1 MEKMISVQNLRKAY
15 KKSNKFDYETA
26 VENVCF
32 MLMPGNIMG
41 LLGTNG
47 AGKTTTLK
55 MITNLCSKDKGKI
68 IIDNVSLDSDPRLA
82 LSRVGAALD
91 TPSFY
96 QELTAREN
104 IECFA
109 HLYKNIP
116 DGQVMELLDHVGLK
130 NQAEKKVK
138 KFSLGMKQRL
148 ALARAMLGQPKLI
161 ILDEP
166 ANGLDPQGQI
176 NLYRLICD
184 MAKEKNTTFIVSSHQ
199 LHDMEKFC
207 TDILILDKGKSI
219 LQGKT
224 EEILSE
230 TTHIVDCVLEET
242 KTAEKVLSQCQGI
255 SLVSRKGNQFTIRL
269 ENICFD
275 EFVRK
280 LVVNHLRIRYLSMQK
295 NSLQDLFLKLTG
307 GAEPCI
313 H

>member
-1 MEKMISVQNLRKAY
+1 MEKIISVQNLRKVY
-15 KKSNKFDYETA
+15 KKETA

-32 MLMPGNIMG
+32 ELMPGNIMG

-55 MITNLCSKDKGKI
+55 MITNLCSKDKGEI
-68 IIDNVSLDSDPRLA
+68 LIDSVSLDESPGLA
-82 LSRVGAALD
+82 LSKVGAALD

-96 QELTAREN
+96 QEMTAREN

-109 HLYKNIP
+109 RLHKNISS
-116 DGQVMELLDHVGLK
+116 GQVMELLDYVGLRD
-130 NQAEKKVK
+130 QAEKKVK

-148 ALARAMLGQPKLI
+148 ALARAMLGWPKLI

-176 NLYRLICD
+176 SLYRLICE
-184 MAKEKNTTFIVSSHQ
+184 MAKEKHTTFIVSSHQ
-199 LHDMEKFC
+199 LHDMERFC

-224 EEILSE
+224 EEILSAA
-230 TTHIVDCVLEET
+230 TDIVDCILEET
-242 KTAEKVLSQCQGI
+242 EAAGHVLSHFQGI
-255 SLVSRKGNQFTIRL
+255 KLISRKENQFTIKL
-269 ENICFD
+269 ESVSFH
-275 EFVRK
+275 EFIKKIVDSN
-280 LVVNHLRIRYLSMQK
+280 LHIRYLSMRK
-295 NSLQDLFLKLTG
+295 HSLQDLFLKLTG
-307 GAEPCI
+307 GTEPCI

>member
-1 MEKMISVQNLRKAY
+1 MEKIITVQNLRKAY
-15 KKSNKFDYETA
+15 KKETA
-26 VENVCF
+26 VENVSF
-32 MLMPGNIMG
+32 ELMPGNIMG
-41 LLGTNG
+41 LLGPNG

-68 IIDNVSLDSDPRLA
+68 LIDDVSLDVDPGLA
-82 LSRVGAALD
+82 LSKVGAALD

-109 HLYKNIP
+109 SLYKSIP
-116 DGQVMELLDHVGLK
+116 DGQVMELLDYVGLST
-130 NQAEKKVK
+130 QAEKKVK

-176 NLYRLICD
+176 DLYRLICD
-184 MAKEKNTTFIVSSHQ
+184 MARDKKITFIVSSHQ
-199 LHDMEKFC
+199 LHDMEEFC
-207 TDILILDKGKSI
+207 TDILILNKGKSI

-230 TTHIVDCVLEET
+230 TTNIVDCILEET
-242 KTAEKVLSQCQGI
+242 GAFLNVLSQFHGI
-255 SLVSRKGNQFTIRL
+255 SLTSHKGNRFTVKL
-269 ENICFD
+269 ENVCLD
-275 EFVRK
+275 EFIKK
-280 LVVNHLRIRYLSMQK
+280 LVANNLHIHYISVRR

-307 GAEPCI
+307 GYDDASVN
-313 H
+313 

>member
-1 MEKMISVQNLRKAY
+1 MGTIISVQNLRKTY
-15 KKSNKFDYETA
+15 KKETA

-32 MLMPGNIMG
+32 ALSAGSIMG

-55 MITNLCSKDKGKI
+55 MITNLCAKDTGEI
-68 IIDNVSLDSDPRLA
+68 VIDKVSLDHNPGLA
-82 LSRVGAALD
+82 LSKVGAALD

-109 HLYKNIP
+109 RLYENMP
-116 DGQVMELLDHVGLK
+116 DGQVMELLDYVGLTG
-130 NQAEKKVK
+130 QAEKKVK

-184 MAKEKNTTFIVSSHQ
+184 MAKERNTTFIVSSHQ

-207 TDILILDKGKSI
+207 TDILILNKGKSI

-230 TTHIVDCVLEET
+230 TTNIVDCVLEE
-242 KTAEKVLSQCQGI
+242 AGAAGDILSRWQGI
-255 SLVSRKGNQFTIRL
+255 RVESQRGSQFTIRL
-269 ENICFD
+269 ENICLD
-275 EFVRK
+275 EFIKK
-280 LVVNHLRIRYLSMQK
+280 LVANRLHIRYLSMRK
-295 NSLQDLFLKLTG
+295 HSLQDLFLKLTE
-307 GAEPCI
+307 GA
-313 H
+313 

>member
-1 MEKMISVQNLRKAY
+1 MSGNNMETMISVQNLRKTY
-15 KKSNKFDYETA
+15 KKETA
-26 VENVCF
+26 VESVCF
-32 MLMPGNIMG
+32 ALAPGSIMG
-41 LLGTNG
+41 LLGPNG

-55 MITNLCSKDKGKI
+55 MITNLCAKDSGKI
-68 IIDNVSLDSDPRLA
+68 VIDHVSLDEDPGLA
-82 LSRVGAALD
+82 LSKVGAALD

-96 QELTAREN
+96 PELTAREN
-104 IECFA
+104 ITCFA
-109 HLYKNIP
+109 HLYPNSS
-116 DGQVMELLDHVGLK
+116 DGQVMELLAYVGLAK
-130 NQAEKKVK
+130 QADKKVK

-148 ALARAMLGQPKLI
+148 ALARAMLGEPKLI

-176 NLYRLICD
+176 ALYRMVSD

-224 EEILSE
+224 EDILSE
-230 TTHIVDCVLEET
+230 TTDIVDFVPEET
-242 KTAEKVLSQCQGI
+242 EAAAEFLSRHSEI
-255 SLVSRKGNQFTIRL
+255 RLISRKGNQFTVRL
-269 ENICFD
+269 EEICLD
-275 EFVRK
+275 EFIKK
-280 LVVNHLRIRYLSMQK
+280 LVASHLHIRYLAMRK

-307 GAEPCI
+307 GFESCA

>member
-1 MEKMISVQNLRKAY
+1 MEKIITVKNLRKAY
-15 KKSNKFDYETA
+15 KKETA

-32 MLMPGNIMG
+32 ELMSGNIMG

-55 MITNLCSKDKGKI
+55 MITGLCAKDKGEI
-68 IIDNVSLDSDPRLA
+68 VIDGISMDSNPATA
-82 LSRVGAALD
+82 LSKVGAALD

-109 HLYKNIP
+109 GLYGNIP
-116 DGQVMELLDHVGLK
+116 SGQVMELLDYVGLRAW
-130 NQAEKKVK
+130 AEKKVK

-148 ALARAMLGQPKLI
+148 ALARAMLGEPKLI

-184 MAKEKNTTFIVSSHQ
+184 MAKEKRTTFIVSSHQ
-199 LHDMEKFC
+199 LYDMEKFC

-230 TTHIVDCVLEET
+230 TTNVVDCIMEE
-242 KTAEKVLSQCQGI
+242 ARAFENVLSNFYGVN
-255 SLVSRKGNQFTIRL
+255 LMLRKENQFTVRL
-269 ENICFD
+269 EAICLD
-275 EFVRK
+275 EFIRK
-280 LVVNHLRIRYLSMQK
+280 LVESNLHIRYLSVRK
-295 NSLQDLFLKLTG
+295 NSLQDLFLKLTK
-307 GAEPCI
+307 GAA
-313 H
+313 

>member
-1 MEKMISVQNLRKAY
+1 MEKIISVQNLRKVY
-15 KKSNKFDYETA
+15 KKETA

-32 MLMPGNIMG
+32 ELMPGNIMG

-55 MITNLCSKDKGKI
+55 MITNLCSKDKGEI
-68 IIDNVSLDSDPRLA
+68 LIDSVSLDESPGLA
-82 LSRVGAALD
+82 LSKVGAALD

-96 QELTAREN
+96 QEMTAREN

-109 HLYKNIP
+109 RLHKNISS
-116 DGQVMELLDHVGLK
+116 GQVMELLDYVGLR

-148 ALARAMLGQPKLI
+148 ALARAMLGWPKLI

-176 NLYRLICD
+176 SLYRLICE
-184 MAKEKNTTFIVSSHQ
+184 MAKEKHTTFIVSSHQ
-199 LHDMEKFC
+199 LHDMERFC

-224 EEILSE
+224 EEILSAA
-230 TTHIVDCVLEET
+230 TDIVDCILEET
-242 KTAEKVLSQCQGI
+242 EAAGHILSRFQGI
-255 SLVSRKGNQFTIRL
+255 KLISRKENQFTIKL
-269 ENICFD
+269 ESVSFH
-275 EFVRK
+275 EFIKKIVDSN
-280 LVVNHLRIRYLSMQK
+280 LHIRYLSMRK
-295 NSLQDLFLKLTG
+295 HSLQDLFLKLTG
-307 GAEPCI
+307 GTEPCI

>member
-1 MEKMISVQNLRKAY
+1 MEKIISVQNLRKTY
-15 KKSNKFDYETA
+15 KKETA

-32 MLMPGNIMG
+32 DLIPGSIMG

-55 MITNLCSKDKGKI
+55 MITNLCSKDNGTI
-68 IIDNVSLDSDPRLA
+68 VIDNVSLDESPGLA
-82 LSRVGAALD
+82 LSKVGAALD
-91 TPSFY
+91 TPGFY

-109 HLYKNIP
+109 HLYENIS
-116 DGQVMELLDHVGLK
+116 DGQVMELLDYVGLK
-130 NQAEKKVK
+130 SQAEKKVK

-166 ANGLDPQGQI
+166 ANGLDPQGQM
-176 NLYRLICD
+176 NLYHLILD
-184 MAKEKNTTFIVSSHQ
+184 MAKERKTTFIVSSHQ
-199 LHDMEKFC
+199 LHDMEKLC

-230 TTHIVDCVLEET
+230 TTDIVDCILEET
-242 KTAEKVLSQCQGI
+242 KAAESVLSRCQGI
-255 SLVSRKGNQFTIRL
+255 SLVSQKGNQFTIRL
-269 ENICFD
+269 ENICFN
-275 EFVRK
+275 EFIQK
-280 LVVNHLRIRYLSMQK
+280 LVANHLHICCLSMRK
-295 NSLQDLFLKLTG
+295 HSLQELFLKLTG
-307 GAEPCI
+307 GTEPCI

>member
-1 MEKMISVQNLRKAY
+1 MEKIIKVQNLRKSY
-15 KKSNKFDYETA
+15 KKETA

-32 MLMPGNIMG
+32 ELMPGNIMG

-55 MITNLCSKDKGKI
+55 MITNLCSKDKGEI
-68 IIDNVSLDSDPRLA
+68 IIDNVSLDNNAGLA
-82 LSRVGAALD
+82 LSKVGAALD

-96 QELTAREN
+96 MELTAREN

-109 HLYKNIP
+109 HLYKNITNR
-116 DGQVMELLDHVGLK
+116 QVMELLDYVGLST
-130 NQAEKKVK
+130 QAEKKVK

-166 ANGLDPQGQI
+166 ANGLDPQGQM
-176 NLYRLICD
+176 NLYRMICD
-184 MAKEKNTTFIVSSHQ
+184 MAKEKHTTFIVSSHQ
-199 LHDMEKFC
+199 LHDMENFC

-224 EEILSE
+224 EELLSE
-230 TTHIVDCVLEET
+230 TTNIVDCVLEET
-242 KTAEKVLSQCQGI
+242 KAAENLLSHCQGI
-255 SLVSRKGNQFTIRL
+255 SLVSQKENQFTIRL

-275 EFVRK
+275 DFVRK
-280 LVVNHLRIRYLSMQK
+280 LVASHLHIRYLSMRK
-295 NSLQDLFLKLTG
+295 HSLQDLFLKLTG
-307 GAEPCI
+307 GVEPCI

>member
-1 MEKMISVQNLRKAY
+1 MEKIISVQNLRKVY
-15 KKSNKFDYETA
+15 KKETA

-32 MLMPGNIMG
+32 ELMPGNIMG
-41 LLGTNG
+41 LFGTNG

-55 MITNLCSKDKGKI
+55 MITNLCSKDKGEI
-68 IIDNVSLDSDPRLA
+68 LIDSVSLDESPGLA
-82 LSRVGAALD
+82 LSKVGAALD

-109 HLYKNIP
+109 RLHKNISS
-116 DGQVMELLDHVGLK
+116 GQVMELLDYVGLK

-148 ALARAMLGQPKLI
+148 ALARAMLGWPKLI

-176 NLYRLICD
+176 NLYRLICE
-184 MAKEKNTTFIVSSHQ
+184 MAKEKHTTFIVSSHQ
-199 LHDMEKFC
+199 LHDMERFC

-224 EEILSE
+224 EEILSAA
-230 TTHIVDCVLEET
+230 TDIVDCILEET
-242 KTAEKVLSQCQGI
+242 EAAGYVLSHFQGI
-255 SLVSRKGNQFTIRL
+255 KLISRKENQFTIKL
-269 ENICFD
+269 EGVSFH
-275 EFVRK
+275 EFIKKIVDSN
-280 LVVNHLRIRYLSMQK
+280 LHIRYLSMRK
-295 NSLQDLFLKLTG
+295 HSLQDLFLKLTG
-307 GAEPCI
+307 GTEPCI

>member
-1 MEKMISVQNLRKAY
+1 MEEIITVQNLRKTY
-15 KKSNKFDYETA
+15 KKETA
-26 VENVCF
+26 VENVSF
-32 MLMPGNIMG
+32 ELMPGNIMG
-41 LLGTNG
+41 LLGPNG

-68 IIDNVSLDSDPRLA
+68 LIDNVSLDVDPGLA
-82 LSRVGAALD
+82 LSKVGAALD

-109 HLYKNIP
+109 SLYKSIP
-116 DGQVMELLDHVGLK
+116 DGQVMELLDYVGLST
-130 NQAEKKVK
+130 QAEKKVK

-176 NLYRLICD
+176 DLYRLICD
-184 MAKEKNTTFIVSSHQ
+184 MARDKKTTFIVSSHQ
-199 LHDMEKFC
+199 LHDMEEFC
-207 TDILILDKGKSI
+207 TDILILNKGKSI

-230 TTHIVDCVLEET
+230 TTNIVDCILEET
-242 KTAEKVLSQCQGI
+242 EAFLNIHSQFHGI
-255 SLVSRKGNQFTIRL
+255 SLTSHKGNRFTVKL
-269 ENICFD
+269 ENVCLDKFIK
-275 EFVRK
+275 K
-280 LVVNHLRIRYLSMQK
+280 LVACNLHIHYISVRR

-307 GAEPCI
+307 GENDASVN
-313 H
+313 

>member
-1 MEKMISVQNLRKAY
+1 MEEIISVQNLRKTY
-15 KKSNKFDYETA
+15 KKETA

-32 MLMPGNIMG
+32 ELMPGNIMG

-68 IIDNVSLDSDPRLA
+68 IIDHVSLDENPGLA
-82 LSRVGAALD
+82 LSKVGAALD
-91 TPSFY
+91 TPGFY
-96 QELTAREN
+96 LELTAREN
-104 IECFA
+104 IEYFA

-116 DGQVMELLDHVGLK
+116 DGHVMELLDHVGLK
-130 NQAEKKVK
+130 SQAEKKVK

-148 ALARAMLGQPKLI
+148 ALARAMLGYPKLI

-176 NLYRLICD
+176 NLYRLIYD
-184 MAKEKNTTFIVSSHQ
+184 MAKERNTTFIVSSHQ

-230 TTHIVDCVLEET
+230 TTNIVDCILEET
-242 KTAEKVLSQCQGI
+242 TAAKNILSHFPGI
-255 SLVSRKGNQFTIRL
+255 NLISQKENQFTIRL

-275 EFVRK
+275 KFVK
-280 LVVNHLRIRYLSMQK
+280 ILVANHLHICYLSMRK
-295 NSLQDLFLKLTG
+295 HSLQDLFLKLTG

-313 H
+313 R

>member
-1 MEKMISVQNLRKAY
+1 METMISVQNLRKTY
-15 KKSNKFDYETA
+15 KKETA
-26 VENVCF
+26 VESVCF
-32 MLMPGNIMG
+32 ALAPGSIMG
-41 LLGTNG
+41 LLGPNG

-55 MITNLCSKDKGKI
+55 MITNLCAKDSGKI
-68 IIDNVSLDSDPRLA
+68 VIDHVSLDEDPGLA
-82 LSRVGAALD
+82 LSKVGAALD

-96 QELTAREN
+96 PELTAREN
-104 IECFA
+104 ITCFA
-109 HLYKNIP
+109 HLYPNSS
-116 DGQVMELLDHVGLK
+116 DGQVMELLAYVGLAK
-130 NQAEKKVK
+130 QADKKVK

-148 ALARAMLGQPKLI
+148 ALARAMLSEPKLI

-176 NLYRLICD
+176 ALYRMVSD

-224 EEILSE
+224 EDILSE
-230 TTHIVDCVLEET
+230 TTDIVDFVPEET
-242 KTAEKVLSQCQGI
+242 EAAAEFLSRHSEI
-255 SLVSRKGNQFTIRL
+255 RLISRKGNQFTVRL
-269 ENICFD
+269 EEICLD
-275 EFVRK
+275 EFIKK
-280 LVVNHLRIRYLSMQK
+280 LVASHLHIRYLAMRK

-307 GAEPCI
+307 GFESCA

>member
-1 MEKMISVQNLRKAY
+1 ML
-15 KKSNKFDYETA
+15 DY
-26 VENVCF
+26 
-32 MLMPGNIMG
+32 
-41 LLGTNG
+41 
-47 AGKTTTLK
+47 
-55 MITNLCSKDKGKI
+55 
-68 IIDNVSLDSDPRLA
+68 
-82 LSRVGAALD
+82 
-91 TPSFY
+91 
-96 QELTAREN
+96 
-104 IECFA
+104 
-109 HLYKNIP
+109 
-116 DGQVMELLDHVGLK
+116 VGLSS
-130 NQAEKKVK
+130 QAEKKVK

-184 MAKEKNTTFIVSSHQ
+184 MAKEQNTTFIVSSHQ

-224 EEILSE
+224 ENILSK
-230 TTHIVDCVLEET
+230 TTNIVDCILEET
-242 KTAEKVLSQCQGI
+242 NAARSVLSGCKGI
-255 SLVSRKGNQFTIRL
+255 SLVSQRGNQFTIRL

-275 EFVRK
+275 EFVK
-280 LVVNHLRIRYLSMQK
+280 NLVANHLHIHYLSMRK
-295 NSLQDLFLKLTG
+295 HSLQDLFLKLTG

>member
-1 MEKMISVQNLRKAY
+1 MEKIISVKNLRKTY
-15 KKSNKFDYETA
+15 KKSNRFDSETA

-32 MLMPGNIMG
+32 DLTPGSIMG

-68 IIDNVSLDSDPRLA
+68 VIDNVSLDENPGLA
-82 LSRVGAALD
+82 LSKVGAALD

-109 HLYKNIP
+109 HLYENIP
-116 DGQVMELLDHVGLK
+116 NGQVMELLDYVGLK

-184 MAKEKNTTFIVSSHQ
+184 MAKERNTTFIVSSHQ

-224 EEILSE
+224 ENILSE
-230 TTHIVDCVLEET
+230 TTNIVDCILEET
-242 KTAEKVLSQCQGI
+242 NAARSVLCGCQGI
-255 SLVSRKGNQFTIRL
+255 SLISQKGNQFTIRL

-275 EFVRK
+275 EFVK
-280 LVVNHLRIRYLSMQK
+280 NLVANHLHIHYLSMRK
-295 NSLQDLFLKLTG
+295 HSLQDLFLKLTG
-307 GAEPCI
+307 GA
-313 H
+313 

>member
-1 MEKMISVQNLRKAY
+1 MERIISVQNLRKTY
-15 KKSNKFDYETA
+15 KKETA

-32 MLMPGNIMG
+32 GLMPGNIMG
-41 LLGTNG
+41 LLGING

-68 IIDNVSLDSDPRLA
+68 IIDNVSLDESPRLA
-82 LSRVGAALD
+82 LSKVGAALD

-109 HLYKNIP
+109 RLYKNISA
-116 DGQVMELLDHVGLK
+116 GQVMELLDYVGLK

-166 ANGLDPQGQI
+166 ANGLDSQGQI
-176 NLYRLICD
+176 NLYHLICD
-184 MAKEKNTTFIVSSHQ
+184 MAREKSTTFIVSSHQ

-230 TTHIVDCVLEET
+230 TTNVVDCILEE
-242 KTAEKVLSQCQGI
+242 AENAKNVLSQCHGI
-255 SLVSRKGNQFTIRL
+255 SLVSQKDNQFTIRL
-269 ENICFD
+269 ENICLD
-275 EFVRK
+275 EFIKK
-280 LVVNHLRIRYLSMQK
+280 LVANCLNIRYLSMRK

-307 GAEPCI
+307 GEETCT

>member
-1 MEKMISVQNLRKAY
+1 MEKIISVKNLRKTY
-15 KKSNKFDYETA
+15 QKSKKSDSETA
-26 VENVCF
+26 VWDVCF
-32 MLMPGNIMG
+32 DLIPGNIMG

-55 MITNLCSKDKGKI
+55 MITNLCSKDNGEI
-68 IIDNVSLDSDPRLA
+68 VIDNVSLDSAPELA
-82 LSRVGAALD
+82 LSNVGAALD

-96 QELTAREN
+96 EELTAREN

-109 HLYKNIP
+109 HLHENIP
-116 DGQVMELLDHVGLK
+116 KGQVMELLDYVGLVS
-130 NQAEKKVK
+130 QAEKKVK
-138 KFSLGMKQRL
+138 KFSLGMRQRL

-184 MAKEKNTTFIVSSHQ
+184 MAKERNTTFIVSSHQ

-230 TTHIVDCVLEET
+230 TTNIVDCILEEA
-242 KTAEKVLSQCQGI
+242 KAARNVLSGCQGINVLSQ
-255 SLVSRKGNQFTIRL
+255 KENQFTIRL
-269 ENICFD
+269 ENISFD
-275 EFVRK
+275 EFIKK
-280 LVVNHLRIRYLSMQK
+280 LVANHLHIRYLSMRK
-295 NSLQDLFLKLTG
+295 HSLQELFLKLTG
-307 GAEPCI
+307 GTETWI

>member
-1 MEKMISVQNLRKAY
+1 MEKIISVKNLKKAY
-15 KKSNKFDYETA
+15 KKSNRLNSEIA
-26 VENVCF
+26 VENVSF
-32 MLMPGNIMG
+32 ALSPGNIMG

-55 MITNLCSKDKGKI
+55 MITNLCSKDNGNVV
-68 IIDNVSLDSDPRLA
+68 IDNVSLDENPGLA
-82 LSRVGAALD
+82 LSKVGAALD
-91 TPSFY
+91 APSFY

-109 HLYKNIP
+109 HLHKNIP
-116 DGQVMELLDHVGLK
+116 KGQVMELLDQVGLI
-130 NQAEKKVK
+130 NQADKKVK

-166 ANGLDPQGQI
+166 ANGLDPQGQM

-184 MAKEKNTTFIVSSHQ
+184 MAKERNTTFIVSSHQ

-224 EEILSE
+224 EALLFEFLSE
-230 TTHIVDCVLEET
+230 TTNIVDCILEET
-242 KTAEKVLSQCQGI
+242 NAARRVLLGCNGI
-255 SLVSRKGNQFTIRL
+255 SLLSQKGNQFTIRL

-275 EFVRK
+275 EFVKK
-280 LVVNHLRIRYLSMQK
+280 LVANHLHIYALSMQK
-295 NSLQDLFLKLTG
+295 HSLQDLFLKLTG
-307 GAEPCI
+307 GA
-313 H
+313 

>member
-1 MEKMISVQNLRKAY
+1 MEKIISVQNLRKVY
-15 KKSNKFDYETA
+15 KKETA

-32 MLMPGNIMG
+32 ELMPGNIMG

-55 MITNLCSKDKGKI
+55 MITNLCSKDKGEI
-68 IIDNVSLDSDPRLA
+68 LIDSVSLDESPGLA
-82 LSRVGAALD
+82 LSKVGAALD

-96 QELTAREN
+96 QEMTAREN

-109 HLYKNIP
+109 RLHKDISS
-116 DGQVMELLDHVGLK
+116 GQVMELLDYVGLRD
-130 NQAEKKVK
+130 QAEKKVK

-148 ALARAMLGQPKLI
+148 ALARAMLGWPKLI

-176 NLYRLICD
+176 SLYRLICE
-184 MAKEKNTTFIVSSHQ
+184 MAKEKHTTFIVSSHQ
-199 LHDMEKFC
+199 LHDMERFC

-224 EEILSE
+224 EEILSAA
-230 TTHIVDCVLEET
+230 TDIVDCILEET
-242 KTAEKVLSQCQGI
+242 EAAGHILSHFQGI
-255 SLVSRKGNQFTIRL
+255 KLISRKENQFTIKL
-269 ENICFD
+269 ESVSFH
-275 EFVRK
+275 EFIKKIVDSN
-280 LVVNHLRIRYLSMQK
+280 LHIRYLSMRK
-295 NSLQDLFLKLTG
+295 HSLQDLFLKLTG
-307 GAEPCI
+307 GTEPCI

>member
-1 MEKMISVQNLRKAY
+1 MGTIISVENLRKTY
-15 KKSNKFDYETA
+15 KKEIA

-32 MLMPGNIMG
+32 ALSSGSIMG

-55 MITNLCSKDKGKI
+55 MITNLCAKDKGEI
-68 IIDNVSLDSDPRLA
+68 VIDKVSLDRNPGLA
-82 LSRVGAALD
+82 LSKVGAALD

-109 HLYKNIP
+109 RLYENMP
-116 DGQVMELLDHVGLK
+116 DGQVMELLDYVGLTG
-130 NQAEKKVK
+130 QAEKKVK

-184 MAKEKNTTFIVSSHQ
+184 MAKERNTTFIVSSHQ

-230 TTHIVDCVLEET
+230 TTNIVDCILEET
-242 KTAEKVLSQCQGI
+242 GAAGDILSRWQGI
-255 SLVSRKGNQFTIRL
+255 RVESQRGSQFTIRL
-269 ENICFD
+269 ENICLD
-275 EFVRK
+275 EFIKK
-280 LVVNHLRIRYLSMQK
+280 LVANRLHIRYLSMRK
-295 NSLQDLFLKLTG
+295 HSLQDLFLKLTE
-307 GAEPCI
+307 GA
-313 H
+313 

>member
-1 MEKMISVQNLRKAY
+1 MSGNNMETMISVQNLRKTY
-15 KKSNKFDYETA
+15 KKETA
-26 VENVCF
+26 VESVCF
-32 MLMPGNIMG
+32 ALAPGSIMG
-41 LLGTNG
+41 LLGPNG

-55 MITNLCSKDKGKI
+55 MITNLCAKDSGKI
-68 IIDNVSLDSDPRLA
+68 VIDHVSLDEDPGLA
-82 LSRVGAALD
+82 LSKVGAALD

-96 QELTAREN
+96 PELTAREN
-104 IECFA
+104 ITCFA
-109 HLYKNIP
+109 HLYPNSSN
-116 DGQVMELLDHVGLK
+116 GQVMELLAYVGLAK
-130 NQAEKKVK
+130 QADKKVK

-148 ALARAMLGQPKLI
+148 ALARAMLGEPKLI

-176 NLYRLICD
+176 ALYRMVSD

-224 EEILSE
+224 EDILSE
-230 TTHIVDCVLEET
+230 TTDIVDFVPEET
-242 KTAEKVLSQCQGI
+242 EAAAEFLSRRSGI
-255 SLVSRKGNQFTIRL
+255 RLISRKGNQFTVRL
-269 ENICFD
+269 EEICLD
-275 EFVRK
+275 EFIKK
-280 LVVNHLRIRYLSMQK
+280 LVASHLHIRYLAMRK

-307 GAEPCI
+307 GFESCA

>member
-1 MEKMISVQNLRKAY
+1 MEKIITVKNLRKAY
-15 KKSNKFDYETA
+15 KKETA

-32 MLMPGNIMG
+32 ELMSGNIMG

-55 MITNLCSKDKGKI
+55 MITGLCAKDKGEI
-68 IIDNVSLDSDPRLA
+68 VIDGISMDSNPAPA
-82 LSRVGAALD
+82 LSKVGAALD

-96 QELTAREN
+96 QELTAKEN

-109 HLYKNIP
+109 GLYGNIP
-116 DGQVMELLDHVGLK
+116 SGQVMELLDYVGLGAW
-130 NQAEKKVK
+130 AEKKVK

-184 MAKEKNTTFIVSSHQ
+184 MAKEKRTTFIVSSHQ
-199 LHDMEKFC
+199 LYDMEKFC

-230 TTHIVDCVLEET
+230 TTNIVDCIMEE
-242 KTAEKVLSQCQGI
+242 AEAFENVLSNFYGV
-255 SLVSRKGNQFTIRL
+255 SLMLRKENQFTVRL
-269 ENICFD
+269 EAICLD
-275 EFVRK
+275 EFIRK
-280 LVVNHLRIRYLSMQK
+280 LVESNLHIRYLSVRK
-295 NSLQDLFLKLTG
+295 NSLQDLFLKLTK
-307 GAEPCI
+307 GAA
-313 H
+313 

>member
-1 MEKMISVQNLRKAY
+1 MEKIIEVNHLRKVF
-15 KKSNKFDYETA
+15 KKEVA

-32 MLMPGNIMG
+32 DLTPGSIMG

-68 IIDNVSLDSDPRLA
+68 VIDGVSLDSNPRLA
-82 LSRVGAALD
+82 LSKVGASLD

-96 QELTAREN
+96 EELTAKEN
-104 IECFA
+104 IEYFA
-109 HLYKNIP
+109 CLHKDSP
-116 DGQVMELLDHVGLK
+116 SGQVMELLDYVGLRA
-130 NQAEKKVK
+130 QAEKKVK
-138 KFSLGMKQRL
+138 KFSIGMKQRL
-148 ALARAMLGQPKLI
+148 ALARAMLGEPKLL

-176 NLYRLICD
+176 SLYRMICD
-184 MAKEKNTTFIVSSHQ
+184 MARDRKTTCIVSSHL
-199 LHDMEKFC
+199 LHDMEEFC

-230 TTHIVDCVLEET
+230 TTNIVDCVLEET
-242 KTAEKVLSQCQGI
+242 EAFENALHYFQGV
-255 SLVSRKGNQFTIRL
+255 SLASRKGNQFTVRL
-269 ENICFD
+269 EN
-275 EFVRK
+275 
-280 LVVNHLRIRYLSMQK
+280 VNLDTFIKKIVERNLHIRYLAMRK
-295 NSLQDLFLKLTG
+295 NSLQDLFFKLTG
-307 GAEPCI
+307 GLEQCI